1 VQSVFSIDDKGFAV
15 PELPDEA
22 DGRELLTAEQASA
35 ITGEPVEKLNARWL
49 SIIGPLLTNDS
60 PAIKLASATKEQGQ
74 TIRANAIRVLREQY
88 FPKLL
93 DDQDL
98 LDVFEFARTRNLN
111 IAARHVWAEV
121 KWDAEL
127 QRERLFV
134 GVCAE
139 GLRAM
144 AHATG
149 EYAGLDDVTYGFGA
163 NGTLQTATATVYRR
177 PTGKEVR
184 DPFTATVF
192 LVDYYPGP
200 GFWDNRERMMLA
212 KCARAAALREAF
224 PAELGGLYDREE
236 LARTLNATSGSERG
250 IDRGPRRP
258 AVAKAMEP
266 EVVDRTQ
273 FETLLAAELKVTDG
287 KRRSEIICLC
297 RTQFPHLLKG
307 DHAVFWSR
315 AWRAVRTA
323 PEVYG
328 LKSALAKA

>member
-1 VQSVFSIDDKGFAV
+1 MQSVFSIDDKGFAV

-35 ITGEPVEKLNARWL
+35 ITGEPAEKLNARWL
-49 SIIGPLLTNDS
+49 NIVGPLLTSDS
-60 PAIKLASATKEQGQ
+60 PSIRLASATKEAGQ

-121 KWDAEL
+121 KWDSDL

-149 EYAGLDDVTYGFGA
+149 EYAGLDDVTYGYAA
-163 NGTLQTATATVYRR
+163 NGALETATATVYRR
-177 PTGKEVR
+177 PAGKEVR

-224 PAELGGLYDREE
+224 PAELGGLYEREE
-236 LARTLNATSGSERG
+236 LARTLNAPAAGN
-250 IDRGPRRP
+250 DRGPRRP
-258 AVAKAMEP
+258 AAPKQIEP
-266 EVVDRTQ
+266 DVQDRTQ
-273 FETLLAAELKVTDG
+273 FEMLLATEMKVTDA

-307 DHAVFWSR
+307 DHVVFWSR

-328 LKSALAKA
+328 LNLAFVRA